1 VRILVAAAADALLVL
16 VFVLIGRRSH
26 DESDALLGLATT
38 LWPFL
43 AGAAVGWLVSLGWR
57 RPFALVP
64 TGVAVW
70 VSTVVVGML
79 LRVASGQGVQVSFV
93 IVTAVVLAIFL
104 LGWRA
109 ILLLVGRVRSRR
121 RGASGDDAASSVAP
135 RPESGRMES

>member
-1 VRILVAAAADALLVL
+1 MRILIAAVADALLVL

-26 DESDALLGLATT
+26 DESDALLGLLTT

-64 TGVAVW
+64 TGVVVW

-79 LRVASGQGVQVSFV
+79 LRLASGQGVQPSFV
-93 IVTAVVLAIFL
+93 VVTAVVLAVFL
-104 LGWRA
+104 VGWRA
-109 ILLLVGRVRSRR
+109 VLLLVRRVRARR
-121 RGASGDDAASSVAP
+121 RGDSRDDTSTSDTSSAG
-135 RPESGRMES
+135 SGRMEA

>member
-1 VRILVAAAADALLVL
+1 MRILIAAVADALLVL

-26 DESDALLGLATT
+26 DESDALLGLLTT

-64 TGVAVW
+64 TGVVVW

-79 LRVASGQGVQVSFV
+79 LRLASGQGVQPSFV
-93 IVTAVVLAIFL
+93 VVTAVVLAVFL
-104 LGWRA
+104 VGWRA
-109 ILLLVGRVRSRR
+109 VLLLVRRVRARR
-121 RGASGDDAASSVAP
+121 RGDSRDDTSTTDTSAAG
-135 RPESGRMES
+135 SGRMEA

>member
-1 VRILVAAAADALLVL
+1 MRILIAAVADALLVL

-26 DESDALLGLATT
+26 DESDALLGLLTT

-64 TGVAVW
+64 TGVVVW

-79 LRVASGQGVQVSFV
+79 LRLASGQGVQPSFV
-93 IVTAVVLAIFL
+93 VVTAVVLAVFL
-104 LGWRA
+104 VGWRA
-109 ILLLVGRVRSRR
+109 VLLLLRRVRARR
-121 RGASGDDAASSVAP
+121 RGDSRDDTSTSDTSAAG
-135 RPESGRMES
+135 SGRMEA